1 MRALAD
7 VESADRVWQGTC
19 FVRTSSASRV
29 SNLKLL
35 ASQFSCTQDYRFI
48 EHYAG
53 VGEMTRAAHE
63 EFGLSVALDKEYHR
77 AMNILTPAG
86 FATLSSVNLFLLRNF
101 FEYTTFDLRAL
112 LHDYED
118 PFGQCPSLL

>member
-1 MRALAD
+1 
-7 VESADRVWQGTC
+7 
-19 FVRTSSASRV
+19 
-29 SNLKLL
+29 
-35 ASQFSCTQDYRFI
+35 
-48 EHYAG
+48 
-53 VGEMTRAAHE
+53 MTRAAHE

-118 PFGQCPSLL
+118 PFGQCPSLLWRGLHLLDGGALRNLGSNL